1 MELRTDDRQPI
12 TEQCSG
18 CENITID
25 EYCECY
31 LYPPAKWRVGDCPRA
46 SHLKPDL
53 IKEQKSRVGQQKHRK
68 KK

>member
-25 EYCECY
+25 KYCECY
-31 LYPPAKWRVGDCPRA
+31 LYPPAKWRAGKCPIA
-46 SHLKPDL
+46 SHLRPEPVQ
-53 IKEQKSRVGQQKHRK
+53 EQKSRVGQPKHRK
-68 KK
+68 NK